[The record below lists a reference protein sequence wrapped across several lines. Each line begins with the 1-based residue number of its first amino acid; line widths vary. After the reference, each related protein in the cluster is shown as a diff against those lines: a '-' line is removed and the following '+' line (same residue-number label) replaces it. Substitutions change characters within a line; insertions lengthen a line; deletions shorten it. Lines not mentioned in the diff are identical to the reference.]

1 VLAPE
6 RVIMTDNIK
15 ELAQKTLKRATDLS
29 ELWTG
34 TTVGSVID
42 YRADHVRSL
51 LLSKDMNLVSIAIL
65 ELVQSCENA
74 ERDSDEY

>member
-1 VLAPE
+1 MLAPE

>member
-1 VLAPE
+1 
-6 RVIMTDNIK
+6 MTDNNIK
-15 ELAQKTLKRATDLS
+15 ELAQKTLSRATDLS

-51 LLSKDMNLVSIAIL
+51 LLSKDMNLVSVAVL

-74 ERDSDEY
+74 ERDNDGY